1 MMFNGRK
8 ERAQRKE
15 RIKETL
21 EKQLHLLSERS
32 KDSTDDQEL
41 AVLSREMVMVASLLH
56 LLL

>member
-1 MMFNGRK
+1 MFNGRK